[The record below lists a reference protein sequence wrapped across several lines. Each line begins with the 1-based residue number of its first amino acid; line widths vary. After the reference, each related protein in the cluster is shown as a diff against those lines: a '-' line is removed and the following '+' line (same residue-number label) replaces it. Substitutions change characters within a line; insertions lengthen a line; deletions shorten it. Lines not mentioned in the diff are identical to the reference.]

1 MADHNIKL
9 DPGAAA
15 LLDALHGAGYAA
27 YAVGGCVRDS
37 LLGLTPH
44 DWDLCTSAL
53 PRQVLDRFGKE
64 QCIPT
69 GLQHGTV
76 TVKYG
81 GKLYETTTFRTEG
94 SYSDG
99 RHPDSVAFV
108 PDVKEDLARRDFT
121 INAMAYSAEEG
132 LIDPFGGQKD
142 LARGLVRAVGVPHQR
157 FTEDALRILR
167 LYRFAARFGF
177 EIDPATGQAARELC
191 AHLDCVSTERITEE
205 LTRLLAAPK
214 PGTWMEPAVF
224 AVVLPELFTPEN
236 APRFEAA
243 RAIIDTLPEG
253 LPEVSARLAALLLP
267 LGEQGTRKALKQLR
281 CSNALIEEV
290 TTLVREAGL
299 VPEEKTAARAIQ
311 ARRLLGRLEPDPLRR
326 LLALRGPQA
335 GTGGCL
341 CGPAN
346 GSRPAASGKRLLP
359 GGAIGRQWPGPDG
372 AGRKARPGP
381 ARTAGGFAGSR
392 HHGAAPQR
400 TESPAGSGENR
411 IGSVILHDLTS
422 EKLCGSIITT
432 DFVC

>member
-177 EIDPATGQAARELC
+177 EIDPA
-191 AHLDCVSTERITEE
+191 
-205 LTRLLAAPK
+205 
-214 PGTWMEPAVF
+214 VF

-311 ARRLLGRLEPDPLRR
+311 ARRLLGRLEPDTLRR
-326 LLALRGPQA
+326 LLALCAAHRPEQA
-335 GTGGCL
+335 AAFAALQTAAGRLQAENACCRVGQL
-341 CGPAN
+341 AVN
-346 GSRPAASGKRLLP
+346 GRDLMAL
-359 GGAIGRQWPGPDG
+359 GAKPGPG
-372 AGRKARPGP
+372 LRGQLEALLEAVITGQLPNERKALL
-381 ARTAGGFAGSR
+381 
-392 HHGAAPQR
+392 AAVKIELDP
-400 TESPAGSGENR
+400 
-411 IGSVILHDLTS
+411 
-422 EKLCGSIITT
+422 
-432 DFVC
+432 

>member
-1 MADHNIKL
+1 MTALSGHEPQIKISI
-9 DPGAAA
+9 PAAA
-15 LLDALHGAGYAA
+15 SRLLGALRRAGFEA
-27 YAVGGCVRDS
+27 YVVGGCVRDS
-37 LLGLTPH
+37 LLGRTPG
-44 DWDLCTSAL
+44 DWDICTSAR
-53 PRQVLDRFGKE
+53 PEQVRTVFSAYRQIL
-64 QCIPT
+64 T
-69 GLQHGTV
+69 GEKHGTV
-76 TVKYG
+76 AVIVG
-81 GKLYETTTFRTEG
+81 GTPYEITTYRV
-94 SYSDG
+94 DG
-99 RHPDSVAFV
+99 QYHDSRHPDAVRFV
-108 PDVKEDLARRDFT
+108 PQVQPDLARRDFT
-121 INAMAYSAEEG
+121 INAMAYNAEEG

-191 AHLDCVSTERITEE
+191 AHLDCVSIERITEE
-205 LTRLLAAPK
+205 LTRLLASPK

-326 LLALRGPQA
+326 LLALCAAHRPEQA
-335 GTGGCL
+335 AAFAALQTAAGRLQAENACCRVGQL
-341 CGPAN
+341 AVN
-346 GSRPAASGKRLLP
+346 GRDLMAL
-359 GGAIGRQWPGPDG
+359 GAKPGPG
-372 AGRKARPGP
+372 LRGQLEALLEAVITGQLPNERKALL
-381 ARTAGGFAGSR
+381 
-392 HHGAAPQR
+392 AAVKIELDP
-400 TESPAGSGENR
+400 
-411 IGSVILHDLTS
+411 
-422 EKLCGSIITT
+422 
-432 DFVC
+432 

>member
-1 MADHNIKL
+1 MADHKIKL

-53 PRQVLDRFGKE
+53 PRQVLDLFGAE

-214 PGTWMEPAVF
+214 PGTWMEPAV
-224 AVVLPELFTPEN
+224 
-236 APRFEAA
+236 
-243 RAIIDTLPEG
+243 IDTLPEG

-311 ARRLLGRLEPDPLRR
+311 ARRLLGRLEPDTLRR
-326 LLALRGPQA
+326 LLALCAAHRPEQA
-335 GTGGCL
+335 AAFAALQTAAGRLQAENACCRVGQL
-341 CGPAN
+341 AVN
-346 GSRPAASGKRLLP
+346 GRDLMAL
-359 GGAIGRQWPGPDG
+359 GAKPGPG
-372 AGRKARPGP
+372 LRGQLEALLEAVITGQLPNERKALL
-381 ARTAGGFAGSR
+381 
-392 HHGAAPQR
+392 AAVKIELDP
-400 TESPAGSGENR
+400 
-411 IGSVILHDLTS
+411 
-422 EKLCGSIITT
+422 
-432 DFVC
+432 

>member
-9 DPGAAA
+9 DPGAVA

-142 LARGLVRAVGVPHQR
+142 LARGLVRAVGAPHQR

-177 EIDPATGQAARELC
+177 EIDPATGQAARALC

-214 PGTWMEPAVF
+214 PGTWSPPF
-224 AVVLPELFTPEN
+224 LRWCCRSCSRRKTP
-236 APRFEAA
+236 R
-243 RAIIDTLPEG
+243 G
-253 LPEVSARLAALLLP
+253 L
-267 LGEQGTRKALKQLR
+267 K
-281 CSNALIEEV
+281 
-290 TTLVREAGL
+290 
-299 VPEEKTAARAIQ
+299 
-311 ARRLLGRLEPDPLRR
+311 
-326 LLALRGPQA
+326 
-335 GTGGCL
+335 
-341 CGPAN
+341 
-346 GSRPAASGKRLLP
+346 
-359 GGAIGRQWPGPDG
+359 
-372 AGRKARPGP
+372 RPGP
-381 ARTAGGFAGSR
+381 SSTPCPKACRRCPPGWRHFCSRWGSR
-392 HHGAAPQR
+392 EHGKRSNSCAVPMPSSR
-400 TESPAGSGENR
+400 
-411 IGSVILHDLTS
+411 
-422 EKLCGSIITT
+422 K
-432 DFVC
+432 

>member
-1 MADHNIKL
+1 M
-9 DPGAAA
+9 
-15 LLDALHGAGYAA
+15 
-27 YAVGGCVRDS
+27 RDS
-37 LLGLTPH
+37 LLGRTPG
-44 DWDLCTSAL
+44 DWDICTSARPEEMRRL
-53 PRQVLDRFGKE
+53 FADHQL
-64 QCIPT
+64 ILT
-69 GLQHGTV
+69 GEKHGTV
-76 TVKYG
+76 AVVLH
-81 GKLYETTTFRTEG
+81 GKPYEMTTYRL
-94 SYSDG
+94 DG
-99 RHPDSVAFV
+99 NYHDHRHPDAVQFV
-108 PDVKEDLARRDFT
+108 DDLPRDLARRDFT

-311 ARRLLGRLEPDPLRR
+311 ARRLLGRLEPDTLRR
-326 LLALRGPQA
+326 LLALCAAHRPEQA
-335 GTGGCL
+335 AAFAALQTAAGRLQAENACCRVGQL
-341 CGPAN
+341 AVN
-346 GSRPAASGKRLLP
+346 GRDLMAL
-359 GGAIGRQWPGPDG
+359 GAKPGPG
-372 AGRKARPGP
+372 LRGQLEALLEAVITGQLPNERNALL
-381 ARTAGGFAGSR
+381 
-392 HHGAAPQR
+392 AAVKIELDP
-400 TESPAGSGENR
+400 
-411 IGSVILHDLTS
+411 
-422 EKLCGSIITT
+422 
-432 DFVC
+432 

>member
-1 MADHNIKL
+1 MNRDSIYL
-9 DPGAAA
+9 PRDVIG
-15 LLDALHGAGYAA
+15 LLQTLQSAGHTA
-27 YAVGGCVRDS
+27 YVVGGCVRDS
-37 LLGLTPH
+37 LLGRTPG
-44 DWDLCTSAL
+44 DWDICTSARPEEMRRL
-53 PRQVLDRFGKE
+53 FADHQL
-64 QCIPT
+64 ILT
-69 GLQHGTV
+69 GEKHGTV
-76 TVKYG
+76 AVVLH
-81 GKLYETTTFRTEG
+81 GKPYEMTTYRL
-94 SYSDG
+94 DG
-99 RHPDSVAFV
+99 NYHDHRHPDAVQFV
-108 PDVKEDLARRDFT
+108 DDLPRDLARRDFT

-132 LIDPFGGQKD
+132 LIDPFGGQED

-191 AHLDCVSTERITEE
+191 AHLDCVSIERITEE

-243 RAIIDTLPEG
+243 RAVIDTLPEG

-326 LLALRGPQA
+326 LLALCAAHRPEQA
-335 GTGGCL
+335 AAFAALQTAAGRLQAENACCRVGQL
-341 CGPAN
+341 AVN
-346 GSRPAASGKRLLP
+346 GRDLMAL
-359 GGAIGRQWPGPDG
+359 GAKPGPG
-372 AGRKARPGP
+372 LRGQLEALLEAVITGQLPNERKALL
-381 ARTAGGFAGSR
+381 
-392 HHGAAPQR
+392 AAVKIELDP
-400 TESPAGSGENR
+400 
-411 IGSVILHDLTS
+411 
-422 EKLCGSIITT
+422 
-432 DFVC
+432 

>member
-1 MADHNIKL
+1 MNRDSIYL
-9 DPGAAA
+9 PRDVIG
-15 LLDALHGAGYAA
+15 LLQTLQSAGHTA
-27 YAVGGCVRDS
+27 YVVGGCVRDS
-37 LLGLTPH
+37 LLGRTPG
-44 DWDLCTSAL
+44 DWDICTSARPEEMRRL
-53 PRQVLDRFGKE
+53 FADHQL
-64 QCIPT
+64 ILT
-69 GLQHGTV
+69 GEKHGTV
-76 TVKYG
+76 AVVLH
-81 GKLYETTTFRTEG
+81 GKPYEMTTYRL
-94 SYSDG
+94 DG
-99 RHPDSVAFV
+99 DYHDHRHPDAVQFV
-108 PDVKEDLARRDFT
+108 DDLPRDLARRDFT

-311 ARRLLGRLEPDPLRR
+311 ARRLMGRLEPDPLRR
-326 LLALRGPQA
+326 LLALCAAHRPEQA
-335 GTGGCL
+335 AAFAALQTAAGRLQAENACCRVGQL
-341 CGPAN
+341 AVN
-346 GSRPAASGKRLLP
+346 GRDLMAL
-359 GGAIGRQWPGPDG
+359 GAKPGPG
-372 AGRKARPGP
+372 LRGQLEALLEAVITGQLPNERKALL
-381 ARTAGGFAGSR
+381 
-392 HHGAAPQR
+392 AAVKIELDP
-400 TESPAGSGENR
+400 
-411 IGSVILHDLTS
+411 
-422 EKLCGSIITT
+422 
-432 DFVC
+432 

>member
-1 MADHNIKL
+1 MADHKIKL

-27 YAVGGCVRDS
+27 YAVGGCVRDR

-44 DWDLCTSAL
+44 DWDLRTSAL

-132 LIDPFGGQKD
+132 LIDPFGGQED

-243 RAIIDTLPEG
+243 RAIIDTLPES
-253 LPEVSARLAALLLP
+253 LPEVSARLAALCS
-267 LGEQGTRKALKQLR
+267 R
-281 CSNALIEEV
+281 C
-290 TTLVREAGL
+290 
-299 VPEEKTAARAIQ
+299 
-311 ARRLLGRLEPDPLRR
+311 
-326 LLALRGPQA
+326 
-335 GTGGCL
+335 
-341 CGPAN
+341 
-346 GSRPAASGKRLLP
+346 GSRGHGKRSNSCAVP
-359 GGAIGRQWPGPDG
+359 MPSS
-372 AGRKARPGP
+372 RK
-381 ARTAGGFAGSR
+381 
-392 HHGAAPQR
+392 
-400 TESPAGSGENR
+400 
-411 IGSVILHDLTS
+411 
-422 EKLCGSIITT
+422 
-432 DFVC
+432 

>member
-1 MADHNIKL
+1 MADHKIKL

-53 PRQVLDRFGKE
+53 PQQVLDRFGKE

-108 PDVKEDLARRDFT
+108 PDVKE
-121 INAMAYSAEEG
+121 
-132 LIDPFGGQKD
+132 D

-326 LLALRGPQA
+326 LLALCAAHRPEQAAAFAALQTAAGRLQAENACCRVGQLAVNGRGLMA
-335 GTGGCL
+335 L
-341 CGPAN
+341 
-346 GSRPAASGKRLLP
+346 
-359 GGAIGRQWPGPDG
+359 GAKPGPG
-372 AGRKARPGP
+372 LRGQLEALLEAVITGQLPNERNALL
-381 ARTAGGFAGSR
+381 
-392 HHGAAPQR
+392 AAVKIELDP
-400 TESPAGSGENR
+400 
-411 IGSVILHDLTS
+411 
-422 EKLCGSIITT
+422 
-432 DFVC
+432 

>member
-1 MADHNIKL
+1 MADHKIKL

-132 LIDPFGGQKD
+132 LIAPFGGAERPGQ
-142 LARGLVRAVGVPHQR
+142 GPCPGCGRAPP
-157 FTEDALRILR
+157 A
-167 LYRFAARFGF
+167 LYRGCPPH
-177 EIDPATGQAARELC
+177 PATLPVRG
-191 AHLDCVSTERITEE
+191 
-205 LTRLLAAPK
+205 
-214 PGTWMEPAVF
+214 AVW
-224 AVVLPELFTPEN
+224 L
-236 APRFEAA
+236 
-243 RAIIDTLPEG
+243 
-253 LPEVSARLAALLLP
+253 
-267 LGEQGTRKALKQLR
+267 
-281 CSNALIEEV
+281 
-290 TTLVREAGL
+290 
-299 VPEEKTAARAIQ
+299 
-311 ARRLLGRLEPDPLRR
+311 
-326 LLALRGPQA
+326 
-335 GTGGCL
+335 
-341 CGPAN
+341 
-346 GSRPAASGKRLLP
+346 
-359 GGAIGRQWPGPDG
+359 
-372 AGRKARPGP
+372 
-381 ARTAGGFAGSR
+381 
-392 HHGAAPQR
+392 
-400 TESPAGSGENR
+400 
-411 IGSVILHDLTS
+411 
-422 EKLCGSIITT
+422 
-432 DFVC
+432 

>member
-108 PDVKEDLARRDFT
+108 PDVKEDLAR
-121 INAMAYSAEEG
+121 
-132 LIDPFGGQKD
+132 
-142 LARGLVRAVGVPHQR
+142 
-157 FTEDALRILR
+157 
-167 LYRFAARFGF
+167 
-177 EIDPATGQAARELC
+177 
-191 AHLDCVSTERITEE
+191 
-205 LTRLLAAPK
+205 
-214 PGTWMEPAVF
+214 
-224 AVVLPELFTPEN
+224 
-236 APRFEAA
+236 
-243 RAIIDTLPEG
+243 AIIDTLPEG
-253 LPEVSARLAALLLP
+253 LPEVSTRLAALLLP

-326 LLALRGPQA
+326 LLALCAAYRPEQA
-335 GTGGCL
+335 AAFAALQTAAGRLQAENACCRVGQL
-341 CGPAN
+341 AVN
-346 GSRPAASGKRLLP
+346 GRDLMAL
-359 GGAIGRQWPGPDG
+359 GAKPGPG
-372 AGRKARPGP
+372 LRGQLEALLEAVITGQLPNERKALL
-381 ARTAGGFAGSR
+381 
-392 HHGAAPQR
+392 AAVKIELDP
-400 TESPAGSGENR
+400 
-411 IGSVILHDLTS
+411 
-422 EKLCGSIITT
+422 
-432 DFVC
+432 